1 MERKLTNTRCKNCEH
16 ALSADARFC
25 DACGQSVK
33 EFSRPWLEIVREV
46 VRETLDLDGRMFQ
59 SLVLLMTRPG
69 FLSAEYIRGRRVS
82 YTPPVRMYLVISLL
96 FFLVLPLILP
106 EPRNVS
112 PDHQFSVDLY
122 SKGMFVMLPV
132 FALLLKLFYR
142 RSFYWDH
149 LVFSV
154 YLFSASYVVFAFL
167 LSLETL
173 ADEYLPIALV
183 QFVLLLYM
191 VGYWLLALRNVYE
204 ENWLRTVFKF
214 FGLLVLFLPALAI
227 LIEGVSHAG
236 G

>member
-1 MERKLTNTRCKNCEH
+1 
-16 ALSADARFC
+16 LSADARFC

-33 EFSRPWLEIVREV
+33 QFSRPWLEIVREV
-46 VRETLDLDGRMFQ
+46 VEETLDLDGRMFQ
-59 SLVLLMTRPG
+59 SLILLMTRPG
-69 FLSAEYIRGRRVS
+69 FLSTEYIRGRRVA

-142 RSFYWDH
+142 RFFYWDH
-149 LVFSV
+149 LVFSI
-154 YLFSASYVVFAFL
+154 YLFSASYIVFAFL

-173 ADEYLPIALV
+173 ADQYLLVALV
-183 QFVLLLYM
+183 QIVLLLYM

-214 FGLLVLFLPALAI
+214 FGLLLLFLPALAI
-227 LIEGVSHAG
+227 LIESVSHAG

>member
-1 MERKLTNTRCKNCEH
+1 LTNTHCKNCGH

-33 EFSRPWLEIVREV
+33 QFSRPWLEIVREV
-46 VRETLDLDGRMFQ
+46 VEETLDLDGRMFQ
-59 SLVLLMTRPG
+59 SLILLMTRPG
-69 FLSAEYIRGRRVS
+69 FLSTEYIRGRRVA

-142 RSFYWDH
+142 RFFYWDH
-149 LVFSV
+149 LVFSI
-154 YLFSASYVVFAFL
+154 YLFSASYIVFAFL

-173 ADEYLPIALV
+173 ADQYLLVALV
-183 QFVLLLYM
+183 QIVLLLYM

-214 FGLLVLFLPALAI
+214 FGLLLLFLPALAI
-227 LIEGVSHAG
+227 LIESVSHAG

>member
-1 MERKLTNTRCKNCEH
+1 
-16 ALSADARFC
+16 LSADARFC

-33 EFSRPWLEIVREV
+33 QFSRPWLEIVREV
-46 VRETLDLDGRMFQ
+46 VKETLDLDGRMFQ
-59 SLVLLMTRPG
+59 SLSLLMTRPG
-69 FLSAEYIRGRRVS
+69 FLSTEYIRGRRVA

-142 RSFYWDH
+142 RFFYWDH
-149 LVFSV
+149 LVFSI
-154 YLFSASYVVFAFL
+154 YLFSASYIVFAFL

-173 ADEYLPIALV
+173 ADQYLLVALV
-183 QFVLLLYM
+183 QIVLLLYM

-214 FGLLVLFLPALAI
+214 FGLLLLFLPALAI
-227 LIEGVSHAG
+227 LIESVSHAG